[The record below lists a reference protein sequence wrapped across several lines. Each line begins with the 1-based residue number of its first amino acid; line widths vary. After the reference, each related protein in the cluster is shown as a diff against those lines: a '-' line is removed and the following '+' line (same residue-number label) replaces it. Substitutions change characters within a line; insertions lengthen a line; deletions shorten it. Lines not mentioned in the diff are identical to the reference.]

1 MFFNTGG
8 TCHRVTFEKL
18 MMKIYDFLKKSR
30 TVEVQA
36 PSRLVSVC
44 NNINENLPSSRFL
57 LILLQTETKRLSRS
71 KKIIYFHH

>member
-1 MFFNTGG
+1 MFCNTGG

-57 LILLQTETKRLSRS
+57 FILLQTEAK
-71 KKIIYFHH
+71 